1 MTAKCDAGSW
11 TRKKDIRGTMSLG
24 SADEGWRVIFG
35 AILYFIY
42 KPALFQSEKVKDLK
56 WVKKKNVNLQPGSLR
71 WQYGKT
77 TGMRS
82 GCALQAAMLGTR
94 RAPGGWPWAAGLGQ
108 MGEDLSVTEE
118 STVLTATELGLHAK
132 QCIPLYSPLPPHYE
146 RHWLPLNS
154 KNSHFIQLFSFV

>member
-1 MTAKCDAGSW
+1 MHYRLRCWAHAGH
-11 TRKKDIRGTMSLG
+11 RGDG
-24 SADEGWRVIFG
+24 PGQQGW
-35 AILYFIY
+35 
-42 KPALFQSEKVKDLK
+42 
-56 WVKKKNVNLQPGSLR
+56 
-71 WQYGKT
+71 
-77 TGMRS
+77 
-82 GCALQAAMLGTR
+82 
-94 RAPGGWPWAAGLGQ
+94 GQ